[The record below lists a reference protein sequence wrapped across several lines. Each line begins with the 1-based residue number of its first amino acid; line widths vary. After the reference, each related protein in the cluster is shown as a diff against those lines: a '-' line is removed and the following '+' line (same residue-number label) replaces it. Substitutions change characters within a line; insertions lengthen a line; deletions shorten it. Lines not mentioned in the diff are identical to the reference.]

1 MWDETN
7 KPVWLRWHDVG
18 LLNLDK
24 KYEEALQKGKELLEK
39 FPQESDKSAWASLA
53 ESYKGL
59 GLDHEAEAALQ
70 EGIRRNP
77 QSPVYCLLIGSLLAR
92 KSTGNSDL
100 RQAAILN
107 WKNAMHFARIEE
119 PLNSAYDYLK
129 DEIDVLSRMP
139 LEKPYPPVDQKVTE
153 ILLQLQSCGLFE
165 RMKIDDLGRELA
177 EIHPSI
183 VRPDKE
189 GKVNVADLISAE
201 KRRYLLI
208 DWRFSV
214 EDVLKEVSSQ
224 AHESELKFSNV
235 TDTLRWLGYRTI
247 SFSLNGHPAKK
258 TVSGASGLFGLVN
271 SCLRKKGYS
280 RLYFQAYRWTLEDC
294 SHFLLL
300 SEPEM
305 KKLRALKLLPISKI

>member
-1 MWDETN
+1 MWDESN
-7 KPVWLRWHDVG
+7 KPIWLRWHDVG
-18 LLNLDK
+18 LLNLEK
-24 KYEEALQKGKELLEK
+24 KYEEALRKGKELLEK
-39 FPQESDKSAWASLA
+39 FPQEQDKSAWATLA
-53 ESYKGL
+53 DSYKGL
-59 GLDHEAEAALQ
+59 GLEKEAEAALQ
-70 EGIRRNP
+70 EGIRRHP
-77 QSPVYCLLIGSLLAR
+77 QSPIYCLLIGNSLAR
-92 KSTGNSDL
+92 KSTGNSEL

-129 DEIDVLSRMP
+129 DEIDVLTQMP
-139 LEKPYPPVDQKVTE
+139 LDRAYPSVDAKVTE
-153 ILLQLQSCGLFE
+153 ILQQLQSCGLFDG
-165 RMKIDDLGRELA
+165 KTIDDLGRELA

-214 EDVLKEVSSQ
+214 EEVLKEVSSQ
-224 AHESELKFSNV
+224 AHETRLEFSNI

-247 SFSLNGHPAKK
+247 SFSLNGHQAKK

-271 SCLRKKGYS
+271 SCLRKKGCS

-300 SEPEM
+300 SEAEM
-305 KKLRALKLLPISKI
+305 KKLRAAKLIPISRI